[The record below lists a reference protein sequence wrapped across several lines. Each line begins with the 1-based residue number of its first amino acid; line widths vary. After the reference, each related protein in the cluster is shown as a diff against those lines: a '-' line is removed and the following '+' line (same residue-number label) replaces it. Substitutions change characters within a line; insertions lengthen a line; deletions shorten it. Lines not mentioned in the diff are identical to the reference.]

1 MAHEQKHAAVLLAE
15 QAEASGS
22 LTEAGRE
29 SATQPQS
36 TQTATTQTSAS
47 SATANSAMSGPAT
60 PGPDDSRDTRSRRRK
75 GFKAQIRAA
84 LPFTSA
90 DARWEDY
97 GQHDAELFYLQK
109 QIQQQTP
116 MIVVLEDGRQLQG
129 IIEWYDRNSI
139 KLRGRQRVLVYKSAI
154 KYIYKQGENSGNIM
168 Q

>member
-1 MAHEQKHAAVLLAE
+1 MAHEQKHAAVLPAE
-15 QAEASGS
+15 EADASGS
-22 LTEAGRE
+22 LTEAGHG
-29 SATQPQS
+29 SATPPQA
-36 TQTATTQTSAS
+36 TQTAANP
-47 SATANSAMSGPAT
+47 ATANPAMSGPAT

-84 LPFTSA
+84 LPFATA
-90 DARWEDY
+90 DSRWEDY

-139 KLRGRQRVLVYKSAI
+139 KLRGRQRVLVYTSAI

>member
-1 MAHEQKHAAVLLAE
+1 MAHEQKHTAILPAE
-15 QAEASGS
+15 QADANGS
-22 LTEAGRE
+22 LTEAGPV
-29 SATQPQS
+29 SATPPQS
-36 TQTATTQTSAS
+36 TRTAAS
-47 SATANSAMSGPAT
+47 PAT
-60 PGPDDSRDTRSRRRK
+60 PSPDDSRDTRSRRRK

-84 LPFTSA
+84 LPFASA

-154 KYIYKQGENSGNIM
+154 KYIYKQGENTGNIM